1 MHSSSFCLRSSSDS
15 QCRSGRARGRFYVSE
30 WPRVSPPSAP
40 PKRFGSCCR
49 PRGQIVSGRVL
60 GTATDM
66 CQLRLVGRPVRA
78 PQHVI
83 RASPNRDSEVICLS
97 FSFQEA
103 PKEFQSHDPL
113 SLSNLRCALRL
124 RPPPPISMLIR
135 LSGISETKNNFDAPL
150 SRPTLKFGVGGEP
163 PESSEDH
170 ICKVWK
176 PLERREATERVPRS
190 SQRAPKSRSIEPVS
204 RL

>member
-1 MHSSSFCLRSSSDS
+1 MCKKLNGKSAPNSEFQACPKIHFVSLCSSAGGIGLGCFQHSASIVVAVFGSPSVHSSSFCLRSSSDS

-124 RPPPPISMLIR
+124 RPPAPNLNVDPI
-135 LSGISETKNNFDAPL
+135 
-150 SRPTLKFGVGGEP
+150 
-163 PESSEDH
+163 
-170 ICKVWK
+170 
-176 PLERREATERVPRS
+176 ERHFRNK
-190 SQRAPKSRSIEPVS
+190 QQF
-204 RL
+204 